1 MITPWKNDRLKQVY
15 KRPEIRASLEI
26 IFSIFSVAF
35 LLMIV
40 IRPTIGIVAEL
51 QKKIVDQDLVDK
63 KMTSKISQLARAKN
77 DLTTFSGQL
86 DLFSKAVTNDP
97 ETSNLAKKI
106 SLLIQESGLE
116 INSFT
121 IGSVPVLG
129 KRINLG
135 NKDSKVAGEDPN
147 KPRLVP
153 GTKIAYTEIS
163 FDLLGSQK
171 QALAFLSSLEKIDR
185 VVKLNNVDIKR
196 EEQKDVDQGKNFKGV
211 RLNGRAT
218 VYYQLK

>member
-1 MITPWKNDRLKQVY
+1 MIVPWKNDKLRQVY
-15 KRPEIRASLEI
+15 RRPEIRASLEI
-26 IFSIFSVAF
+26 IFSVFTIAF
-35 LLMIV
+35 LLMVV

-51 QKKIVDQDLVDK
+51 QKKITDQDLVDK

-77 DLTTFSGQL
+77 DLASFGGQL
-86 DLFSKAVTNDP
+86 DLFYRAVTDNP
-97 ETSNLAKKI
+97 ETSNLAKRI

-121 IGSVPVLG
+121 IGSVPILG

-135 NKDSKVAGEDPN
+135 NKDSKVAGEDLN
-147 KPRLVP
+147 KPRVVT
-153 GTKIAYTEIS
+153 GTKIAFTEIS
-163 FDLLGSQK
+163 FDLLGSQN
-171 QALAFLSSLEKIDR
+171 QALVFLSSLEKIDR

-211 RLNGRAT
+211 RLNGKAV

>member
-86 DLFSKAVTNDP
+86 DLFSKAVTDDP

-116 INSFT
+116 TNSFT

-147 KPRLVP
+147 KPKSVP

>member
-116 INSFT
+116 TNSFT

-147 KPRLVP
+147 KPKSVP